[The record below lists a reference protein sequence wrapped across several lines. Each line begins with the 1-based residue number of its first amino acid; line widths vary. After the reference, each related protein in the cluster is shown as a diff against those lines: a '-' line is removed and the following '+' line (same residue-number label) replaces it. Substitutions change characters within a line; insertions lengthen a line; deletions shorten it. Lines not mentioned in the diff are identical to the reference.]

1 MYLVVK
7 FYAYCEINFCCYTFT
22 VSSLGN
28 VKVLVYFARFASLTQ
43 IGELARKLVHICFF
57 THTSSIY
64 VLVVYISGYGNVL
77 KETIRFEEEDDYE
90 IDYEQSLFS
99 CSLKQ
104 NARDTQMTTRVTEG
118 ARRCRSRFSCLA
130 ASPLNAHARVHSP
143 H

>member
-7 FYAYCEINFCCYTFT
+7 FYAYCEINFCCYTFK

-90 IDYEQSLFS
+90 IDYEQSLFFLAPS
-99 CSLKQ
+99 SK
-104 NARDTQMTTRVTEG
+104 TPETRK
-118 ARRCRSRFSCLA
+118 
-130 ASPLNAHARVHSP
+130 
-143 H
+143 